1 MMKIRVKIKDNK
13 EEVENEAKELN
24 EKFETDG
31 FYEKKEAEAKMKGKD
46 IEVTI
51 KSKKK
56 FKPKN

>member
-1 MMKIRVKIKDNK
+1 MMKIRVKFKDNE
-13 EEVENEAKELN
+13 EEVKQEAEELN
-24 EKFETDG
+24 KKFVTDG
-31 FYEKKEAEAKMKGKD
+31 FHEKKEGEAKVKGKD